1 METLAGQIKN
11 IQNYQGFRENEN
23 KESNEVTNTKRIAII
38 EIIIIIKKSM
48 RKVALVFRQEE
59 FFNKNEILMEEP
71 SSPLAT

>member
-48 RKVALVFRQEE
+48 RKVALVSRQEE

>member
-1 METLAGQIKN
+1 MDTLAGQIKN

-48 RKVALVFRQEE
+48 RKVALVSRQEE